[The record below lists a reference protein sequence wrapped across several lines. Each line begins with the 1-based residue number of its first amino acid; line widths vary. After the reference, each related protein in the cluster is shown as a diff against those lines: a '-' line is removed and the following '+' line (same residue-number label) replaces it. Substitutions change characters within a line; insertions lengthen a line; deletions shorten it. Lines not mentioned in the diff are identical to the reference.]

1 MKRIAA
7 VLAFLAILGTAC
19 WAQPAA
25 ENERQLF
32 RQIDEI
38 LTSLCEITGYKMLRP
53 VPHEL
58 ISSAGVRQYIEQ
70 RVQEEVK
77 PEELRAEEL
86 VLKKFGFVS
95 QEFDLKKTTIDLLS
109 EQAAAFY
116 DYRKKK
122 LYVLDSSSTAV
133 QEIALVHELAHAL
146 ADQQFN
152 LDKYIQ
158 KSNENDDAAMARLAV
173 MEGQATWL
181 MSEYVARRMGV
192 SLRNTPAI
200 ARLMSQQAGL
210 SAAEFPVF
218 GGAPLYLRETL
229 LFPYTQGML
238 FQQAVIEKEGSAAF
252 AAVFKRPPASTR
264 QVIHPGTYFAGDKPA
279 DPPLP
284 SVSTPGGFRTLVEG
298 SIGELDHGI
307 LLRQYGGEE
316 QAAALAPRWRGG
328 NYRLLESKA
337 DKHSVLEYSSQWED
351 APAARQFFEFYREVL
366 RKKWNKIESAA
377 AGNAAFTGRGDDGYF
392 AVRLDGARVTSIE
405 GLNAPGEEKPG
416 LR

>member
-1 MKRIAA
+1 
-7 VLAFLAILGTAC
+7 
-19 WAQPAA
+19 
-25 ENERQLF
+25 
-32 RQIDEI
+32 
-38 LTSLCEITGYKMLRP
+38 
-53 VPHEL
+53 
-58 ISSAGVRQYIEQ
+58 
-70 RVQEEVK
+70 
-77 PEELRAEEL
+77 
-86 VLKKFGFVS
+86 
-95 QEFDLKKTTIDLLS
+95 
-109 EQAAAFY
+109 
-116 DYRKKK
+116 
-122 LYVLDSSSTAV
+122 
-133 QEIALVHELAHAL
+133 
-146 ADQQFN
+146 
-152 LDKYIQ
+152 
-158 KSNENDDAAMARLAV
+158 
-173 MEGQATWL
+173 
-181 MSEYVARRMGV
+181 V